1 MTRALTLLAILG
13 WLAPA
18 CQTEEPPQPSVYA
31 TLTRSCAPFDG
42 PAVTLY
48 LSEHPI
54 EGAVPA
60 PPYDMISVYRGLGE
74 VLGQSILVESTQ
86 VGSAVKCLSASDC
99 RPYSGAVIK
108 FGAPL
113 RQYDQRELPHLP
125 VRRERALRLD
135 VSQAR
140 AGARSLR
147 IVPMLT

>member
-1 MTRALTLLAILG
+1 MNPRALKLLGLLC

-18 CQTEEPPQPSVYA
+18 CETETPPQPSVYA
-31 TLTRSCAPFDG
+31 SLTRSCAPFDG

-60 PPYDMISVYRGLGE
+60 PPYDMISVYRGLDE
-74 VLGQSILVESTQ
+74 VLGQSILVTTQ

-108 FGAPL
+108 FGAL
-113 RQYDQRELPHLP
+113 RSDSTISVNYRIFLSAESELSGSLSPKLDP
-125 VRRERALRLD
+125 APALF
-135 VSQAR
+135 
-140 AGARSLR
+140 G
-147 IVPMLT
+147 